1 MVEQVVLQTQRL
13 VQHLMV
19 MSLLFILSHLLVGV
33 GVVTG
38 ASLVEMVRLAVVRVV
53 TLLEILE
60 VRDRELLVKVMLV
73 ALLVLVAEL
82 LAEVAVAVLQRLD
95 LME

>member
-1 MVEQVVLQTQRL
+1 
-13 VQHLMV
+13 MV